1 MFSRA
6 LALLARIQER
16 LALDRGSAL
25 SRARA
30 ESVASGDTAKQAAS
44 TESPLTQAGTL
55 KTAPANLHP
64 SSHPAEAA
72 SRRRR
77 KPAPLDTPAPKRTRA
92 KASAS
97 TRSGQQP
104 GKAGKK

>member
-6 LALLARIQER
+6 LALLAKIQDR

-30 ESVASGDTAKQAAS
+30 ESVANGDTAKPVAS
-44 TESPLTQAGTL
+44 TEFHSTQDGTS

-77 KPAPLDTPAPKRTRA
+77 KPVQLDSPAPKRTRA
-92 KASAS
+92 KASAP
-97 TRSGQQP
+97 TRLQQQP
-104 GKAGKK
+104 GKTGKK